1 MEKVATVVLK
11 NEDARRVIGGHPWI
25 YSGSIHKT
33 IGSPADGD
41 VVNIVDSKERFLGLG
56 FFNSKSKINVRVI
69 SREQT
74 PINEE
79 FFVRRITDALQ
90 VRKRFMP
97 QATSFR
103 VVNAEGDFLSG
114 LIIDKYE
121 DVLVLQTSSLGMD
134 KRKEIIANALVKVFS
149 PRAILEKNDIAA
161 RKFEGLPDS
170 SGILYG
176 SLNGDVNV
184 NINGLTFPISLPGG
198 HKTGLYLDQQINYLK
213 VSRFAKDAE
222 VLDCFSFFGGFALH
236 AAKANA
242 KHIHALEQSPE
253 AVELGKKIAAA
264 NGLNDKISWETVNAF
279 DWLKASAQK
288 MIKEQLPPQYDLIIL
303 DPPSF
308 TRNRSA
314 IPDALRGYKEI
325 HLRAFKLIK
334 PGGILA
340 TFCCS
345 HHVGYNLFYDVI
357 LEAAS
362 DAHVLLRRIEIYTQA
377 PDHPVIASIP
387 ETEYLKGFAFEVI
400 K

>member
-1 MEKVATVVLK
+1 M
-11 NEDARRVIGGHPWI
+11 
-25 YSGSIHKT
+25 
-33 IGSPADGD
+33 
-41 VVNIVDSKERFLGLG
+41 
-56 FFNSKSKINVRVI
+56 
-69 SREQT
+69 
-74 PINEE
+74 
-79 FFVRRITDALQ
+79 
-90 VRKRFMP
+90 
-97 QATSFR
+97 
-103 VVNAEGDFLSG
+103 
-114 LIIDKYE
+114 
-121 DVLVLQTSSLGMD
+121 
-134 KRKEIIANALVKVFS
+134 
-149 PRAILEKNDIAA
+149 
-161 RKFEGLPDS
+161 
-170 SGILYG
+170 
-176 SLNGDVNV
+176 
-184 NINGLTFPISLPGG
+184 TFPISLPGG